1 VTSLRGPFPDSG
13 QHLNVQV
20 RRKVHIKNPRGLHA
34 RPCHAL
40 VSAAL
45 GYQASLKIACAGREV
60 EGKSIL
66 SLMTLEAPCGTEL
79 ELVADGPDAAR
90 LVDHL
95 AALVD
100 GGFDE
105 RS

>member
-1 VTSLRGPFPDSG
+1 
-13 QHLNVQV
+13 VQV
-20 RRKVHIKNPRGLHA
+20 RRKVQIKNPRGLHA

-45 GYQASLKIACAGREV
+45 GYQSSLKVACAGREV

-66 SLMTLEAPCGTEL
+66 SLMTLEAPFGSEL
-79 ELVADGPDAAR
+79 ELVAEGPDAER
-90 LVDHL
+90 LVEHL
-95 AALVD
+95 TALVD

-105 RS
+105 KDA

>member
-1 VTSLRGPFPDSG
+1 
-13 QHLNVQV
+13 VQV
-20 RRKVHIKNPRGLHA
+20 RRKVQIKNPRGLHA

-45 GYQASLKIACAGREV
+45 GYEASLRVSCDGREV

-66 SLMTLEAPCGTEL
+66 SLMTLVAPVGSEL
-79 ELVADGPDAAR
+79 ELVADGPDAGA

-95 AALVD
+95 ARLVD
-100 GGFDE
+100 EGFDE
-105 RS
+105 AS